1 MFKFKESIGSTL
13 RSISNLHRPG
23 NKKDIFL
30 FATARGGSTWMM
42 EIMASQP
49 GIKYYDEPV
58 NIRRPN
64 VQRTGVFR
72 DWLDIMP
79 DGRRGEDILQFFLD
93 LQKNRYG
100 YLNPA
105 PFRRNYRLK
114 TDRIV
119 FKLHAL
125 EHMINELKERCN
137 GQVLFLLRHP
147 IPTTL
152 SRHEFPRLE
161 RFLLSCY
168 HRSEYLDDH
177 QINEAWNLYCKGSKL
192 QRGILSWCFENFI
205 PLLHADQKDWLILTY
220 EELLLNPE
228 KLCQTMSTSLDLPR
242 IDLML
247 HALNTPAANI
257 KMSKQETLAILDE
270 RDEQV
275 RRRNLVTKWK
285 SKVSEAEERSC
296 FDILSLFGL
305 DTYQFQRAVAHD
317 RYLHHPDTLKLLSV

>member
-1 MFKFKESIGSTL
+1 MLKIKESIGLTL
-13 RSISNLHRPG
+13 RSISNIHRPG

-42 EIMASQP
+42 EILASQP

-58 NIRRPN
+58 NIRRSN
-64 VQRTGVFR
+64 VQRTGVFQ

-79 DGRRGEDILQFFLD
+79 DGHRDEDILQFFLD
-93 LQKNRYG
+93 LQKNRHG
-100 YLNPA
+100 FLNPV
-105 PFRRNYRLK
+105 PFRRNYRPI

-119 FKLHAL
+119 FKIHAL
-125 EHMINELKERCN
+125 EHMINELKERCH
-137 GQVLFLLRHP
+137 GQVVFLLRHP

-152 SRHEFPRLE
+152 SRHEYPRLE

-168 HRSEYLDDH
+168 HRSRYLDDH

-205 PLLHADQKDWLILTY
+205 PLRHADQKDWLVLTY

-228 KLCQTMSTSLDLPR
+228 KLCQTISASLDLSR

-257 KMSKQETLAILDE
+257 KMSKQDTLAILDE
-270 RDEQV
+270 QDERI
-275 RRRNLVTKWK
+275 RRRNLVTKWQ
-285 SKVSEAEERSC
+285 SKVSEADERNC
-296 FDILSLFGL
+296 FNILSLFGL

-317 RYLHHPDTLKLLSV
+317 RYLHFPDTLKLLSP

>member
-1 MFKFKESIGSTL
+1 MLKIKESIGLAL
-13 RSISNLHRPG
+13 RSISNIHRPG

-42 EIMASQP
+42 EILASQP
-49 GIKYYDEPV
+49 GIKFFDEPV

-64 VQRTGVFR
+64 VQRTGVFC
-72 DWLDIMP
+72 DWLDLMP

-100 YLNPA
+100 FLNPA
-105 PFRRNYRLK
+105 PFRRNYRPV
-114 TDRIV
+114 TNRNV

-125 EHMINELKERCN
+125 EHMINELKDRCH
-137 GQVLFLLRHP
+137 GQVVFLLRHP

-152 SRHEFPRLE
+152 SRYEFPRLD

-177 QINEAWNLYCKGSKL
+177 QVNEAWNLYCKGSKL

-205 PLLHADQKDWLILTY
+205 PLRHSDQKDWLVLTY

-228 KLCQTMSTSLDLPR
+228 KLCQTIATSLDLPR
-242 IDLML
+242 VDLML
-247 HALNTPAANI
+247 RAVNTPAANI
-257 KMSKQETLAILDE
+257 KMSKQDTFAILNE
-270 RDEQV
+270 RDEQI

-285 SKVSEAEERSC
+285 LKVTENEERSC

-317 RYLHHPDTLKLLSV
+317 RYLYYPDTVKLLSA

>member
-1 MFKFKESIGSTL
+1 MLKIKESIGLAL
-13 RSISNLHRPG
+13 RSISNIHRTG

-42 EIMASQP
+42 EILASQP
-49 GIKYYDEPV
+49 GIKFFDEPV

-72 DWLDIMP
+72 EWLDLMP

-100 YLNPA
+100 FLNPA
-105 PFRRNYRLK
+105 PFRRNYRPI
-114 TDRIV
+114 TNRNV

-125 EHMINELKERCN
+125 EHMINELKDRCH
-137 GQVLFLLRHP
+137 GQVVFLLRHP

-152 SRHEFPRLE
+152 SRYEFPRLD

-177 QINEAWNLYCKGSKL
+177 QVNEAWNLYCKGSKL

-205 PLLHADQKDWLILTY
+205 PLRHSDQKDWLVLTY

-228 KLCQTMSTSLDLPR
+228 KLCQTIATSLDLPR
-242 IDLML
+242 VDLML
-247 HALNTPAANI
+247 RAVNTPAANI
-257 KMSKQETLAILDE
+257 KMSKQDTFAILNE
-270 RDEQV
+270 RDEQI

-285 SKVSEAEERSC
+285 LKVTENEEQSC

-305 DTYQFQRAVAHD
+305 DTYQFQRAIAHD
-317 RYLHHPDTLKLLSV
+317 RYLHYPDTVKLLSA